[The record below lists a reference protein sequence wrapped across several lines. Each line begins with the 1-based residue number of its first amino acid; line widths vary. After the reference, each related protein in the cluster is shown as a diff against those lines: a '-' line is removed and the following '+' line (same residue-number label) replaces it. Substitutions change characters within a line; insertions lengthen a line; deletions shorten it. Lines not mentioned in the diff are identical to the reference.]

1 MKDYIKINRALDNQ
15 YLKAIEE
22 NITNL
27 RKQGL
32 YPEKFTYPITLQF
45 ELTGRCNLA
54 CKHCYNRSGDADRET
69 LMTPDKW
76 CSLAKEIVKDG
87 GIFQCI
93 LSGGEPLLLGDR
105 LFDIMDILHDDG
117 TSFVVITNGY
127 LLTKEKVKRF
137 SKYRYYWFQVS
148 IDGSTAE
155 IHDEFRGVRGS
166 FERAVNGALEI
177 SQAGIPLV
185 IAHTVTPKNLG
196 RVEDMVDLAYSMGA
210 SRIILGEV
218 LPSGRAITNEDIILT
233 KEQKNCLYEVIS
245 KLQNKY
251 NEKIEIRRSA
261 DLGHQMKR
269 YSLENNAG
277 GIIRPNG
284 EFRLDCMAPFI
295 IGNVLNT
302 SLKELWMKHGINAWK
317 SERVQKFIASIN
329 EETQKGNIQNHVD
342 KDILV

>member
-1 MKDYIKINRALDNQ
+1 
-15 YLKAIEE
+15 
-22 NITNL
+22 
-27 RKQGL
+27 
-32 YPEKFTYPITLQF
+32 
-45 ELTGRCNLA
+45 
-54 CKHCYNRSGDADRET
+54 
-69 LMTPDKW
+69 
-76 CSLAKEIVKDG
+76 
-87 GIFQCI
+87 
-93 LSGGEPLLLGDR
+93 
-105 LFDIMDILHDDG
+105 MDILHDDG

-196 RVEDMVDLAYSMGA
+196 KVEDMVDLAYSMGA

-218 LPSGRAITNEDIILT
+218 LPSGRAIANEDIILT

-329 EETQKGNIQNHVD
+329 EETQKGNIQNQVD